1 LKCFICNKSSKQR
14 VMRLA
19 QKTNF
24 FFSYFFVWI
33 VCFIS
38 QSAYAEFRSV
48 AFAKT
53 ILYEAPSAT
62 TKKLYLVDEGYPLEI
77 IVNLGDWLKVRD
89 PYGTLS
95 WAESKNLQS
104 KRTVIVKVDKAN
116 IYKDPE
122 SKSALVATIEKDV
135 VIELSD
141 PLIANGWIKVRYQ
154 QDLDGYIQTSQVWG
168 I

>member
-1 LKCFICNKSSKQR
+1 
-14 VMRLA
+14 MRLA

-24 FFSYFFVWI
+24 LFSYFFVWI

-48 AFAKT
+48 ASAKI

-62 TKKLYLVDEGYPLEI
+62 TKRVYLVGEGYPLEI

>member
-1 LKCFICNKSSKQR
+1 
-14 VMRLA
+14 MRLA

-48 AFAKT
+48 ASAKT

-62 TKKLYLVDEGYPLEI
+62 TKRVYLVGEGYPLEI

-89 PYGTLS
+89 PYGTFSL
-95 WAESKNLQS
+95 AESKNLQS

>member
-1 LKCFICNKSSKQR
+1 LKCSICNKSSKQR

-62 TKKLYLVDEGYPLEI
+62 TKKLYLVGEGYPLEI

-104 KRTVIVKVDKAN
+104 KRMVIVKVDKAN